1 MAPAGS
7 LEEKATGRLLSV
19 TADLGRQLSRLGAHC
34 PQSPPY
40 GREGSGIAEQRAH
53 ARGHFDGALTGGGA
67 QTKGGDRCRSQ
78 GHSEGAQPSHATRAG
93 AVRPTPAG
101 AARATPAGAALPSPA
116 GPTPAGAARAT
127 PAGVADVAGRR

>member
-7 LEEKATGRLLSV
+7 LVEKVSERLLSV
-19 TADLGRQLSRLGAHC
+19 TAGPGQQLSRLGAHC
-34 PQSPPY
+34 PQSPPF

-53 ARGHFDGALTGGGA
+53 ARGTFDGAPTGGGA

-78 GHSEGAQPSHATRAG
+78 GLTRATAPSHATRAG

-101 AARATPAGAALPSPA
+101 AARRTRAGAALPLPA
-116 GPTPAGAARAT
+116 GPTPVGAAPAT
-127 PAGVADVAGRR
+127 PAGVAGAAGRR